1 MKKRFVLV
9 ILFVLLV
16 GFSASRMDAENKG
29 MDFYLHAGVMTDDS
43 FSFDPLLWTAG
54 VNLDFH
60 LGDFLVLSP
69 EAHII
74 VHKFDFDPLW
84 LAPGCLLNI
93 KLQSFFV
100 GGGLTKWFLIGDGYE
115 LSTDVALKLNAGFT
129 GENFKLT
136 AYAVMDFDNLFKDMI
151 VGATFAIKF

>member
-1 MKKRFVLV
+1 MKKKCVLTLV
-9 ILFVLLV
+9 LVLLV
-16 GFSASRMDAENKG
+16 FFSVSKLEAENKG

-43 FSFDPLLWTAG
+43 FSFDPFLWTAG

-60 LGDFLVLSP
+60 LGDFLMLSP
-69 EAHII
+69 EVHIV
-74 VHKFDFDPLW
+74 VHKFEFDPLW
-84 LAPGCLLNI
+84 LAPGCLLNV

-100 GGGLTKWFLIGDGYE
+100 GGGLTKWFIIGDGYE
-115 LSTDVALKLNAGFT
+115 LSTDVALKLNVGFM

-136 AYAVMDFDNLFKDMI
+136 AYAVMDFDSIFSNMV